1 MSVLE
6 KVQRDNDSTFKS
18 SLLLLRLGTLVVLA
32 CMLTVHLRSLRL
44 FRWEQSVTGG
54 VVITY
59 CIAVLGLA
67 LCAGSTNCRGHAIQ
81 AYLCGTGAA
90 LLAVNAGVIYR
101 RWKSASQ
108 LTHVVA
114 ELLGVLGVPLKRQ
127 VVIKVSL
134 SAIAATCLL
143 VDLFFAP
150 YFSRDRG
157 LSNSN
162 SS

>member
-1 MSVLE
+1 MSIIE
-6 KVQRDNDSTFKS
+6 KVQRDNDSALKS

-54 VVITY
+54 VVIAY
-59 CIAVLGLA
+59 CIAELGLA
-67 LCAGSTNCRGHAIQ
+67 LCAGSTNCRGNAIQ
-81 AYLCGTGAA
+81 AYICGTGAA

-127 VVIKVSL
+127 VIIKVSL
-134 SAIAATCLL
+134 SAIAGACLL
-143 VDLFFAP
+143 VDLLFAP
-150 YFSRDRG
+150 YFSRDKV
-157 LSNSN
+157 LSSSN